1 MGIVDRSLS
10 DCKVETI
17 STDLRFVAAFTAA
30 LTAATAALRASGYR
44 TATQAGH
51 HVKTIDSLEL
61 TIHVNSKVLQRLKTF
76 SNKRNKSIYD
86 VAGSVSDQD
95 LKEMAKLATDLHKQ
109 VASWLKEAHPE
120 LLKT

>member
-61 TIHVNSKVLQRLKTF
+61 TINADSKVIQKLKTF

-95 LKEMAKLATDLHKQ
+95 LKEMAKLAADLHKQ
-109 VASWLKEAHPE
+109 VASRLKETHPD
-120 LLKT
+120 LLKS